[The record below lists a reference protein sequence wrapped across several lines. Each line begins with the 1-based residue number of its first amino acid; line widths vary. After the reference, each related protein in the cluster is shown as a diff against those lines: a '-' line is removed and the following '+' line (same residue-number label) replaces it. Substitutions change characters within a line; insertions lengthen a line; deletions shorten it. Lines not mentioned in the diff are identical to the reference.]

1 MIYFVKYLSMAKKE
15 HNLLINVDEL
25 TWGFWDTPELLF
37 NKFSFALYKWDFT
50 VMMWK
55 CGSGKTVFS
64 KFLTRKIKSAK
75 ETIYFKMKD
84 ISTFT
89 DDEVQLYRRKL
100 WLVFQDYKLIDY
112 MTVKENIIYPL
123 KIYGMWEATIEAKYN
138 RIRKELNL
146 IPFED
151 RPIKKLSGWEKQ
163 IVNIARA
170 IIHDPELII
179 ADEPTGN
186 LDWDN
191 TQKIADVL
199 IKLNKE
205 WKTVVLFTHDIHL
218 LNYVKSNTEIS
229 LFKL

>member
-1 MIYFVKYLSMAKKE
+1 MEKKE

-25 TWGFWDTPELLF
+25 TWWFGDTPELLF
-37 NKFSFALYKWDFT
+37 NKFSFALYKWDFS
-50 VMMWK
+50 VIMWK
-55 CGSGKTVFS
+55 CGAGKTVFS

-75 ETIYFKMKD
+75 EVIYYKMKD

-89 DDEVQLYRRKL
+89 EDEVQLYRRKL
-100 WLVFQDYKLIDY
+100 WLIFQDNKLIDY
-112 MTVKENIIYPL
+112 LTVRENIIYPL

-186 LDWDN
+186 LDRDN
-191 TQKIADVL
+191 TQKVADILV
-199 IKLNKE
+199 KLNKD
-205 WKTVVLFTHDIHL
+205 WKTVLLFTHDIHL
-218 LNYVKSNTEIS
+218 LNYIKSNTEVS

>member
-1 MIYFVKYLSMAKKE
+1 MIYFVNCLSMTKKE

-25 TWGFWDTPELLF
+25 TWWFGDTPELLF

-50 VMMWK
+50 ILMWK
-55 CGSGKTVFS
+55 SGSGKTVFS

-75 ETIYFKMKD
+75 DTIYYKMKD
-84 ISTFT
+84 ISTYT

-138 RIRKELNL
+138 RIRKELNI

-151 RPIKKLSGWEKQ
+151 RPVKKLSGGEKQ
-163 IVNIARA
+163 FVNIARA

-186 LDWDN
+186 LDRDN
-191 TQKIADVL
+191 TQKVADVL
-199 IKLNKE
+199 MRLNKE
-205 WKTVVLFTHDIHL
+205 WKTVLLFTHDIHL
-218 LNYVKSNTEIS
+218 LNYLKKNTEIN

>member
-1 MIYFVKYLSMAKKE
+1 MTKKE

-25 TWGFWDTPELLF
+25 TWWFGDTPELLF
-37 NKFSFALYKWDFT
+37 NKFSFALYKWDFS
-50 VMMWK
+50 VIMWK

-100 WLVFQDYKLIDY
+100 WLIFQDNKLIDY

-138 RIRKELNL
+138 RIRKDLNL

-151 RPIKKLSGWEKQ
+151 RPIKKLSGGEKQ

-186 LDWDN
+186 LDRDN

-205 WKTVVLFTHDIHL
+205 WKTVLLFTHDIHL
-218 LNYVKSNTEIS
+218 LNYVKSNIEIS

>member
-1 MIYFVKYLSMAKKE
+1 MTKKE

-25 TWGFWDTPELLF
+25 TWWFGDTPELLF

-50 VMMWK
+50 ILMWK
-55 CGSGKTVFS
+55 SGSGKTVFS
-64 KFLTRKIKSAK
+64 KFLTRKIKSPK
-75 ETIYFKMKD
+75 ETIYYKMKD
-84 ISTFT
+84 LSTLS
-89 DDEVQLYRRKL
+89 DNEVQLYRRKL

-151 RPIKKLSGWEKQ
+151 RPVKKLSGWEKQ
-163 IVNIARA
+163 FVNIARA

-186 LDWDN
+186 LDRDN
-191 TQKIADVL
+191 TQKVADVL
-199 IKLNKE
+199 IRLNKE
-205 WKTVVLFTHDIHL
+205 WKTVLLFTHDIHL
-218 LNYVKSNTEIS
+218 LNYIKSSVEIS

>member
-1 MIYFVKYLSMAKKE
+1 MAKKE

-25 TWGFWDTPELLF
+25 TWWFGDTPELLF
-37 NKFSFALYKWDFT
+37 NKFSFALYKWDFSII
-50 VMMWK
+50 MWK

-100 WLVFQDYKLIDY
+100 WLIFQDNKLIDY

-146 IPFED
+146 ISFED

-186 LDWDN
+186 LDRDN
-191 TQKIADVL
+191 TQKVADVL

-205 WKTVVLFTHDIHL
+205 WKTVLLFTHDIHL